1 MSSPFSLSVPLD
13 SLQGKDW
20 VELSALEQAAAIA
33 VGSVNEYITFN
44 TLLQLDHDTSNRF
57 KVKHFKHLPPF
68 RPLPAPLPAFLPASF
83 SRCLFLFSGG
93 LYFILHR
100 YTESMWSSGEVR
112 SGLLSFPLF
121 VVTPVPGLCPLTHAR
136 DQSHSPRH

>member
-83 SRCLFLFSGG
+83 SRCLFLVLWRFVFHLAQVHGINVEQWRGTHLPSF
-93 LYFILHR
+93 LYTLCFDTR
-100 YTESMWSSGEVR
+100 SRPVSSD
-112 SGLLSFPLF
+112 
-121 VVTPVPGLCPLTHAR
+121 AR
-136 DQSHSPRH
+136 T